1 MPDPTTTERT
11 AGPTIGPDP
20 TRAQVPAVHASSRL
34 ALHAGQNDWTE
45 DQRVQLRALGL
56 EHATEADL
64 RLLYHYTAR
73 TGLDPFTKQVYMVSR
88 KTKVKVRVTNPA
100 NGNERIEE
108 REVDK
113 FTVQVGIDGW
123 RVIGTRAAR
132 RESVRVGHEDVLYR
146 GKGTEWRDYWD
157 ADDGL
162 PVACKYALTVNG
174 VRISATCSYAEYV
187 QLVKVDGQWRPN
199 SMWAKMPANQLAK
212 CAEALAW
219 RKAFPADYSG
229 IVFEDAAQPHE
240 VIDGEVVED
249 GAPVAAAKT
258 APRKA
263 AGAAR
268 NRERAARAQ
277 AATVVDSEPDPAPST
292 LPPMSDKKRRQ
303 FLDSMF
309 GFLSQGQV
317 TERDDQLRVIAQLG
331 SLDVLPDHRDGIDD
345 ATLHLVV
352 RKLAELAAKAE
363 ATGSKGGD
371 ASEAMV
377 ASLHDV
383 ITRWTNG
390 VDETDS

>member
-1 MPDPTTTERT
+1 MSETKAQERT
-11 AGPTIGPDP
+11 TGPTIGPDP
-20 TRAQVPAVHASSRL
+20 NRAQAPAVHASSRL
-34 ALHAGQNDWTE
+34 ALRAGQDDWTE

-88 KTKVKVRVTNPA
+88 KTKVKVRVTNPDT
-100 NGNERIEE
+100 GNDRIEE

-132 RESVRVGHEDVLYR
+132 REGVRVGHEDVLYR
-146 GKGTEWRDYWD
+146 GKGTGWQDYWD
-157 ADDGL
+157 NDDGT
-162 PVACKYALTVNG
+162 PVACKYVLTVDG

-187 QLVKVDGQWRPN
+187 QLVKDAGQWRPN
-199 SMWAKMPANQLAK
+199 SMWAKMPGNQLAK

-258 APRKA
+258 SPRKA

-268 NRERAARAQ
+268 NRQRAARAQ
-277 AATVVDSEPDPAPST
+277 AATEPDPDRPQ
-292 LPPMSDKKRRQ
+292 PPMTEQKRRE
-303 FLDSMF
+303 FLES
-309 GFLSQGQV
+309 LRNLLAHGQV
-317 TERDDQLRVIAQLG
+317 TDRDDQRRVVAELG
-331 SLDVLPDHRDGIDD
+331 RLDVLPDEVDEIDD
-345 ATLHLVV
+345 TTLFRVTT
-352 RKLAELAAKAE
+352 KLAAYADAAKSTDNPVKAMSE
-363 ATGSKGGD
+363 HMTEVLESWQGSSDG
-371 ASEAMV
+371 
-377 ASLHDV
+377 
-383 ITRWTNG
+383 
-390 VDETDS
+390 